1 MANDVTGA
9 ALWAANL
16 RSRLRCRFATLLVL
30 LRDECLGALFFARLG
45 IAALRRLIWR
55 WQAMAGLAACASV
68 AALALLVAAPG
79 APIFNRMAGIIVPI
93 LRPITLPVATQVQVA
108 TEATAQGAQQLLG
121 WLRDRDYRI
130 EDVRAAGRP
139 VPRVILTNLPD
150 DLETMDS
157 VDDRKALFVKAMLPL
172 VLMVNEPIERDRARL
187 EGLNEL
193 VQAGVTLSPRD
204 RRWVTELAGR
214 YNVDKRASIAELLRR
229 VDVVPVSLAIAQA
242 AEESGWGTS
251 RIARHGNAMF
261 GQQTWGGHGIT
272 PQNRKPGE
280 TFKYQRFEDLLSS
293 VRSYVQNL
301 NSHDAYKDFR
311 VARAQIRQSGKPL
324 DSLRLAAALV
334 RYSERG
340 GDYVQAVRALIRS
353 NDLQELDGAKLHD
366 GQPDLVIK
374 VDKSA

>member
-1 MANDVTGA
+1 MANDVTA
-9 ALWAANL
+9 AAW
-16 RSRLRCRFATLLVL
+16 RTRLRTRFEVFGVL
-30 LRDECLGALFFARLG
+30 LRDEFLGALFFARLG
-45 IAALRRLIWR
+45 LAAARRLIWR
-55 WQAMAGLAACASV
+55 WQTMAGLAAFASV
-68 AALALLVAAPG
+68 AALALVLSAPG
-79 APIFNRMAGIIVPI
+79 APIFDRMAGIIVPI
-93 LRPITLPVATQVQVA
+93 LRPMTLPVATPAQVA
-108 TEATAQGAQQLLG
+108 TEATAQGAQELLG

-139 VPRVILTNLPD
+139 VPRVILTSLPD

-187 EGLNEL
+187 EGLSEL
-193 VQAGVTLSPRD
+193 VQGGVTLSPRD

-214 YNVDKRASIAELLRR
+214 YNVDKRASMAELLRR

-261 GQQTWGGHGIT
+261 GQQTWSGHGIT

-280 TFKYQRFEDLLSS
+280 TFKYQRFEDLLAS

-311 VARAQIRQSGKPL
+311 VTRAQLRQSGKPL

-340 GDYVQAVRALIRS
+340 GDYVQAVRALIRT

>member
-1 MANDVTGA
+1 MGNDDIVSE
-9 ALWAANL
+9 L
-16 RSRLRCRFATLLVL
+16 RTRLRARLASLGVL
-30 LRDECLGALFFARLG
+30 LRDEFIGAMFFARLG
-45 IAALRRLIWR
+45 LAAARRLLWR
-55 WQAMAGLAACASV
+55 WQVMAGLATSASV
-68 AALALLVAAPG
+68 AALALLLAGPG
-79 APIFNRMAGIIVPI
+79 EPILGRMAGIIVPI
-93 LRPITLPVATQVQVA
+93 LRPMTLPVATPAPVA
-108 TEATAQGAQQLLG
+108 TEATAQGAQELLG

-130 EDVRAAGRP
+130 EDVRTAGRP
-139 VPRVILTNLPD
+139 VPRVILTSLPD
-150 DLETMDS
+150 DLETMDK

-204 RRWVTELAGR
+204 RRWVTELASR
-214 YNVDKRASIAELLRR
+214 YNVSSRASIPELLRR

-261 GQQTWGGHGIT
+261 GQQTWGSHGIT

-311 VARAQIRQSGKPL
+311 VTRAQFRQSGKPL
-324 DSLRLAAALV
+324 DSVRLAAALV

-340 GDYVQAVRALIRS
+340 TDYVQAVRALIRI